1 MSDSNLTF
9 RMPEALKARLVDACE
24 RGHQTQSDF
33 ILAAITQRMDG
44 ACSTCG
50 RDAGALVTQAPGMT
64 EAFAAWIRAVVP
76 TKTSESG
83 PVTIAT
89 QEPNGPRVY
98 VGTFTGGDVFPSFL
112 YLRPE
117 ERGKPYLFDRVPIAR
132 AYVTMWAHYQA
143 ADLLRTRLRN
153 GGYFDVTTA
162 LFSSA
167 PLAPSAERS
176 GRARR
181 GKE

>member
-1 MSDSNLTF
+1 MADANLTF
-9 RMPEALKARLVDACE
+9 RMPEALKARLMDACE

-44 ACSTCG
+44 ACTACG
-50 RDAGALVTQAPGMT
+50 RDGGALVTQPPGMT
-64 EAFAAWIRAVVP
+64 AAFDAWIRELVP
-76 TKTSESG
+76 ATTSESG

-98 VGTFTGGDVFPSFL
+98 SGTFLGDGVFPSFL

-117 ERGKPYLFDRVPIAR
+117 EKGKPYLFDRVPIAR

-143 ADLLRTRLRN
+143 AELLRTRLRN
-153 GGYFDVTTA
+153 GGYFDVTA
-162 LFSSA
+162 SLFNSA
-167 PLAPSAERS
+167 PLAPSADRS
-176 GRARR
+176 ARTRKGRL
-181 GKE
+181 